1 MELKWTKFAF
11 NSLKSIFKYYKENVN
26 ELIANNIKDEI
37 LSVTKQ
43 LEHFHLSGKK
53 EDLLKMKLG
62 LNLNKV
68 HVKESKIHG
77 NGLFASKDIKSGEI
91 ITFYPG
97 DILVYY
103 PDKNRDK
110 INNVVGYIF
119 SEELKD
125 NKELNAAFN
134 NNKKYYKDYQ
144 LVVNETYSIIGV
156 PEINDNPMYLGHIC
170 NDGARGHT
178 EKDKQIYEKV
188 SVIKSNAYFKNICDC
203 MMAVIAIKDIKKDDE
218 ILVTY
223 GHGYWLSRNH

>member
-1 MELKWTKFAF
+1 MLEPTVESLFDFYSELLKDLTFHQSELK
-11 NSLKSIFKYYKENVN
+11 KE
-26 ELIANNIKDEI
+26 EL
-37 LSVTKQ
+37 LQ
-43 LEHFHLSGKK
+43 L
-53 EDLLKMKLG
+53 KLG
-62 LNLNKV
+62 LNMNKV
-68 HVKESKIHG
+68 HIKKSSIHG

-103 PDKNRDK
+103 PDKNRNE

-125 NKELNAAFN
+125 NKELNTAFN

-156 PEINDNPMYLGHIC
+156 PEINENPMYLGHIC

-188 SVIKSNAYFKNICDC
+188 SVIKSNAYFKNIHDC
-203 MMAVIAIKDIKKDDE
+203 MMAVTAIKDIKKDDE